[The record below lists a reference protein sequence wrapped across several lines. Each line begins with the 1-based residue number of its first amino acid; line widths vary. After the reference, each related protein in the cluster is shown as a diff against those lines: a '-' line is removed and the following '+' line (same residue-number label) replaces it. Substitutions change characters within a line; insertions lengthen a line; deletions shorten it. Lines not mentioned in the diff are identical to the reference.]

1 MKKVVIIGGGPGG
14 LAAAKEAARL
24 GGTVTLIEQDR
35 AGGRAMWHSLIPSK
49 VWLSAMNL
57 LDDSRHGAEKGID
70 IARPQPN
77 PRRIT
82 ARIAE
87 LSAQLGEQ
95 ELAELQSLDVRVING
110 SARFV
115 SPTEIV
121 VSDPSGNT
129 QSLTADVFII
139 ATGSVPIFPE
149 GIRPDGKRII
159 APRLMGK
166 LNTIP
171 ESLIMIGGGVTG
183 SEFIYMFNALGS
195 RVTAVTDVAQLLPRC
210 DEDISQTL
218 ENILRDR
225 GVQFIKNTAV
235 KSVEN
240 TGDAVRVTLAN
251 GETLQADYAF
261 IAIGRRPD
269 VDKLDP
275 AAAGIRIGNA
285 GEVVVDEFLR
295 SAQPHVYAVGDV
307 TGAPMIAN
315 RAMAQG
321 RLAARHAMNAKASPA
336 PLYVEAI
343 YTNPEVAQIGLREAA
358 ARQTIAQLQVYRAD
372 FATLQKAQISG
383 HSEGFCKVLVNRET
397 DQIVGAA
404 GIGNHIADVMESIAV
419 AMKAR
424 LPFAELRDIAP
435 ANPTIS
441 EIILNLREADNNP
454 TPPSI

>member
-1 MKKVVIIGGGPGG
+1 
-14 LAAAKEAARL
+14 
-24 GGTVTLIEQDR
+24 
-35 AGGRAMWHSLIPSK
+35 
-49 VWLSAMNL
+49 
-57 LDDSRHGAEKGID
+57 
-70 IARPQPN
+70 
-77 PRRIT
+77 
-82 ARIAE
+82 
-87 LSAQLGEQ
+87 
-95 ELAELQSLDVRVING
+95 
-110 SARFV
+110 
-115 SPTEIV
+115 
-121 VSDPSGNT
+121 
-129 QSLTADVFII
+129 
-139 ATGSVPIFPE
+139 VPIFPE

-171 ESLIMIGGGVTG
+171 DSLIMIGGGVTG

-210 DEDISQTL
+210 DRDISRALEDI
-218 ENILRDR
+218 LRTR
-225 GVQFIKNTAV
+225 GVQFIKSTAV

-240 TGDAVRVTLAN
+240 IGDAVRVTLAN

-269 VDKLDP
+269 VEKLDP
-275 AAAGIRIGNA
+275 AAANIRIGNA

-321 RLAARHAMNAKASPA
+321 RLAARHAMNANVNPA

-343 YTNPEVAQIGLREAA
+343 YTNPEVAQIGMREEAA
-358 ARQTIAQLQVYRAD
+358 RKAMPQLQVYRAD

-383 HSEGFCKVLVNRET
+383 HSEGFCKVLVNRENG
-397 DQIVGAA
+397 QIVGAA
-404 GIGNHIADVMESIAV
+404 GIGFHIADVMESLAV

-424 LPFAELRDIAP
+424 LPFADLRDIAP

-441 EIILNLREADNNP
+441 EIILNLKEDGNNP

>member
-1 MKKVVIIGGGPGG
+1 MKKIIVIGGGPGG

-24 GGTVTLIEQDR
+24 GGSVTLIEQER

-49 VWLSAMNL
+49 VWLAAMNL
-57 LDDSRHGAEKGID
+57 LDDSRHSREKGIE
-70 IARPQPN
+70 ISQLQPN
-77 PRRIT
+77 PQLIT
-82 ARIAE
+82 TRIAE
-87 LSAQLGEQ
+87 LSTRLGEQ
-95 ELAELQSLDVRVING
+95 ELTELRSLDITLVSG
-110 SARFV
+110 SAKFINNR
-115 SPTEIV
+115 EIV
-121 VSDPSGNT
+121 ITNSEGGQQTLSG
-129 QSLTADVFII
+129 DVFII

-171 ESLIMIGGGVTG
+171 DSLIMVGGGVTG

-195 RVTAVTDVAQLLPRC
+195 RVSAVTDVGQLLPRC
-210 DEDISQTL
+210 DRDISQAL
-218 ENILRDR
+218 EDILRSR

-235 KSVEN
+235 KAVVNLGE
-240 TGDAVRVTLAN
+240 AVRVTLAN
-251 GETLQADYAF
+251 GETMQADYAF

-269 VDKLDP
+269 VEKLDLP
-275 AAAGIRIGNA
+275 AADIRIGKT
-285 GEVVVDEFLR
+285 GEVVVDKFMR
-295 SAQPHVYAVGDV
+295 SSQPHVYAVGDV

-321 RLAARHAMNAKASPA
+321 RLAARHAMNAEVRSA
-336 PLYVEAI
+336 PLQVEAI
-343 YTNPEVAQIGLREAA
+343 YTNPEVAQFGMREEAA
-358 ARQTIAQLQVYRAD
+358 RKSIPQLQVYRAD
-372 FATLQKAQISG
+372 FATLPKAQISG
-383 HSEGFCKVLVNRET
+383 HSEGFCKILVNREN

-404 GIGNHIADVMESIAV
+404 GIGYHIADVMESLAV

-435 ANPTIS
+435 ANPTMS
-441 EIILNLREADNNP
+441 EIILNLRENRKNT